1 MLKKNFRYELKA
13 AFEQSIHFFWNATLP
28 QIYRSLNQMRGR
40 GWVAVTVEHQE
51 GRPSRKVHCV
61 TEARRGELRRWLA
74 APPEIPQPLDPL
86 LVKVFFDRQAD
97 PAVLAAHLKMWRAH
111 YADLLRR
118 YEEEIAPLTHRYA
131 ALTGAREDGRY
142 WSLTLEFG
150 RRFARI
156 AVYWCDTALAAV
168 MQEDKAH
175 G

>member
-1 MLKKNFRYELKA
+1 MVRSHIRKN
-13 AFEQSIHFFWNATLP
+13 FWNATLP
-28 QIYRSLNQMRGR
+28 QIYRTLHLMRER

-61 TEARRGELRRWLA
+61 TEAGREELRRWLA
-74 APPEIPQPLDPL
+74 APPEIPQPRDPL
-86 LVKVFFDRQAD
+86 LVRAFFGSQAD

-131 ALTGAREDGRY
+131 ALTGAREDARY

-150 RRFARI
+150 RHFARM
-156 AVYWCDTALAAV
+156 VVDWCDTALATV